1 MNMSEK
7 ERLARIEALLEAAVV
22 QRAEDR
28 EAMLEDI
35 REIKKDVAAIRE
47 DLDLETK
54 TNEKLRNRGIGV
66 LVGVGIAAGAIGASA
81 ERIIDKILGG

>member
-1 MNMSEK
+1 MNLSEK
-7 ERLARIEALLEAAVV
+7 ERLARIEALLDAFVN
-22 QRAEDR
+22 QRTEDRKAMTDQLEEIAEDVKAVR
-28 EAMLEDI
+28 
-35 REIKKDVAAIRE
+35 R

-81 ERIIDKILGG
+81 ERVIDKIFGG

>member
-1 MNMSEK
+1 MNLSEK
-7 ERLARIEALLEAAVV
+7 ERLARIEALLDASVT

-28 EAMLEDI
+28 QHMAEKIE
-35 REIKKDVAAIRE
+35 EIAQDVKAIRE

-81 ERIIDKILGG
+81 ERVIDKIFGG

>member
-1 MNMSEK
+1 MNLSEK
-7 ERLARIEALLEAAVV
+7 ERLARIEALLEAAVI

-28 EAMLEDI
+28 EAMAEDI
-35 REIKKDVAAIRE
+35 SDIKKDISAIRE

-81 ERIIDKILGG
+81 ERIIDKIFGG

>member
-1 MNMSEK
+1 MNLSEK
-7 ERLARIEALLEAAVV
+7 ERLARIEALLDAFVH
-22 QRAEDR
+22 QRTEDRKAMSDQLEEIAEDVKAVR
-28 EAMLEDI
+28 
-35 REIKKDVAAIRE
+35 R

-81 ERIIDKILGG
+81 ERVIDKIFGG

>member
-1 MNMSEK
+1 MNLSEK
-7 ERLARIEALLEAAVV
+7 ERLARIEALLESAVI

-28 EAMLEDI
+28 ETMSDDI
-35 REIKKDVAAIRE
+35 REIKEDISAIRE

-54 TNEKLRNRGIGV
+54 TNEKLRNRGVGV

-81 ERIIDKILGG
+81 ERVIDKIFGG